1 MNMNLEM
8 SDVGRRIRSDRPRII
23 GSLDERIMLH
33 IAAREVLDLMPSI
46 HPELDIDVEALDHI
60 KLGFLREPCKNWG
73 YCSYSNESRGYATEF
88 QERNKT
94 HRILI
99 SRMHMNEDL
108 LEFIR
113 TLHHEF
119 LHAILGSAE
128 GHGKIFSMHEM
139 RFVEYA
145 DKIARVVDLYNL
157 N

>member
-1 MNMNLEM
+1 MNMILEM

-99 SRMHMNEDL
+99 SRVHMNEDL

-128 GHGKIFSMHEM
+128 GHGKIFSMHDM

-145 DKIARVVDLYNL
+145 DKIARVVNLYNL

>member
-1 MNMNLEM
+1 MILEM

-128 GHGKIFSMHEM
+128 GHGKIFSMHDM

-145 DKIARVVDLYNL
+145 DKIARVVNLYKL

>member
-1 MNMNLEM
+1 MNMILEM

-23 GSLDERIMLH
+23 GSLDERVLLH
-33 IAAREVLDLMPSI
+33 IAAREVLDLMPGI

-99 SRMHMNEDL
+99 SRVHMNGDL
-108 LEFIR
+108 VEFIR

-128 GHGKIFSMHEM
+128 GHGEIFSMHEM

-145 DKIARVVDLYNL
+145 DKIARVVDLYIL

>member
-1 MNMNLEM
+1 MNMILEM
-8 SDVGRRIRSDRPRII
+8 SDMGQRIRSDRPRII

-60 KLGFLREPCKNWG
+60 KLGFLREPCRNWG
-73 YCSYSNESRGYATEF
+73 YCSYSNNSRGYATEF
-88 QERNKT
+88 QERHKT

-108 LEFIR
+108 VEFIR

-145 DKIARVVDLYNL
+145 DKIARVVDLYLSN
-157 N
+157 

>member
-1 MNMNLEM
+1 MNMILEM

-46 HPELDIDVEALDHI
+46 
-60 KLGFLREPCKNWG
+60 LREPCKNWG

-88 QERNKT
+88 QERHKT